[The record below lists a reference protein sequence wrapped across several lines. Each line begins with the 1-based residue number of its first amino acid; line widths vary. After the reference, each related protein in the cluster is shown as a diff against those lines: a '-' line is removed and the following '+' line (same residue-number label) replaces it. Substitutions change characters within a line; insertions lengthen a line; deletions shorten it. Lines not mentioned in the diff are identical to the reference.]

1 MMKFCM
7 AIAPIISAIRIFKR
21 SRKSFPK
28 VIKVM
33 LRQADK
39 AAIENARQEANLHAC
54 LYKPRAK
61 EELTQIVISAIN

>member
-1 MMKFCM
+1 
-7 AIAPIISAIRIFKR
+7 
-21 SRKSFPK
+21 
-28 VIKVM
+28 M